1 MTQNRVFVLS
11 AASIRDRAMAAVGE
25 LPIGNPPLAVTVSAH
40 KAKRTQSQNARYW
53 AMLGVMAE
61 HTGHEAEEIH
71 DLMRAKF
78 LEHREVTIG
87 GQQYTI
93 LQSTTRLSTAAMA
106 AYIERIEAWAYH
118 EQIPVER

>member
-1 MTQNRVFVLS
+1 MINRVFVLS

-25 LPIGNPPLAVTVSAH
+25 LPIGNPPLAVTVSTH
-40 KAKRTQSQNARYW
+40 KAKRTASQNARYW
-53 AMLGVMAE
+53 AMLHVMAE
-61 HTGHEAEEIH
+61 HTGHEADELH

-78 LEHREVTIG
+78 LEHREVDIG

-118 EQIPVER
+118 EQIPTER